1 MSYRILFRF
10 SYIADKQFIG
20 HNSSKISEPWG
31 LYSFGNN
38 ISKIRNNLFLHG
50 SEFYYKYYLMPRRIL
65 LYLMPTTTIVSYR
78 LFIRHIRKSE

>member
-31 LYSFGNN
+31 VYIFLLTIFQ
-38 ISKIRNNLFLHG
+38 KIQ
-50 SEFYYKYYLMPRRIL
+50 I
-65 LYLMPTTTIVSYR
+65 PTTTIVILVIIYF
-78 LFIRHIRKSE
+78 LTNINFGDWQQV

>member
-38 ISKIRNNLFLHG
+38 ISKIRNNLFLQG
-50 SEFYYKYYLMPRRIL
+50 SEFYYKYYNSSGRQQ
-65 LYLMPTTTIVSYR
+65 V
-78 LFIRHIRKSE
+78 